1 MNRHELDA
9 VSLTAGALFAAIA
22 VVTLLGG
29 ADIVDV
35 QAKWLW
41 PLVLIGLGLA
51 GLMAALRPDR
61 HDRRDW
67 HEPMANE
74 TIAADTAV
82 VEPAV
87 TETVAA
93 ADADG
98 PTSS

>member
-9 VSLTAGALFAAIA
+9 VSLTAGVLFATIA
-22 VVTLLGG
+22 VVSLLGR

-61 HDRRDW
+61 PD
-67 HEPMANE
+67 P
-74 TIAADTAV
+74 AV
-82 VEPAV
+82 AQPVAPVEPDPVV
-87 TETVAA
+87 TEAVSPS
-93 ADADG
+93 DAEG
-98 PTSS
+98 PDRS